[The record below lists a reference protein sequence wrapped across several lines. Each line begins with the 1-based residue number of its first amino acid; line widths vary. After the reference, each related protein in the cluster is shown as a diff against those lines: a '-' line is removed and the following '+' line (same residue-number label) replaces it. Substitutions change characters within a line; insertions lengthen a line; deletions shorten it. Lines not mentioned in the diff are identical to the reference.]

1 MRLQAFIA
9 SFFMVSVSV
18 AATESAPEA
27 TPAPAQSPA
36 QEKSAPPPDS
46 GFIPPAEQGVI
57 SHRDMAYVS
66 NGHAQQKLDLHL
78 PSAGKNIP
86 LIIWIHGGG
95 WMNGDK
101 TQGVPIDYVDEGY
114 AVASIN
120 YRLSNVAK
128 FPAQLEDAKAAVRW
142 LRANAG
148 QYDIDPERIG
158 VWGASAGGH
167 LAALL
172 GTTGDVED
180 FDVGENLNVSSR
192 VQAVVDYFGPTDF
205 LQIDENR
212 LPASE
217 SHDKAG
223 SPESR
228 LIGGA
233 IQDNKDKVERANPIT
248 YVNEGDAP
256 FLIVHGDAD
265 PIVPHHQSQLLEAAL
280 KAAEVPVSFY
290 TVKGGQHGRFNDA
303 KVVELTKAFFTKHL
317 KPVGYWALN

>member
-9 SFFMVSVSV
+9 FLMVSVSV
-18 AATESAPEA
+18 AAAESSPETTSSSEQPSA
-27 TPAPAQSPA
+27 RG
-36 QEKSAPPPDS
+36 KSAPTPDS

-57 SHRDMAYVS
+57 SHQDMAYVS
-66 NGHAQQKLDLHL
+66 NGHAQQKLDLYL

-101 TQGVPIDYVDEGY
+101 VKGVPIDYVDEGY
-114 AVASIN
+114 AVASLN

-128 FPAQLEDAKAAVRW
+128 FPAQLEDVKAAVRW
-142 LRANAG
+142 LRANAK
-148 QYDIDPERIG
+148 QYDIDPDRIG
-158 VWGASAGGH
+158 AWGASAGGH

-205 LQIDENR
+205 LQMDEHR

-217 SHDKAG
+217 SHDKAD

-233 IQDNKDKVERANPIT
+233 IQDNKDKVKRTNPIT
-248 YVNEGDAP
+248 YVSEGDAP

-265 PIVPHHQSQLLEAAL
+265 PIVPHHQSQLLETAL
-280 KAAEVPVSFY
+280 KEAEVPVSFY
-290 TVKGGQHGRFNDA
+290 TVKGGQHGRFNDL